1 MADPAPAI
9 SAAPAKQVSKQA
21 APRNEPSGGKARL
34 RDSLAGIALATPATA
49 LMLALLIGPTLA
61 VGFLS
66 LTDWGFGARS
76 FAFIGLDNYAE
87 MAGDPVFRRSL
98 INTLVYVGVVMP
110 VSVALALGVA
120 LLIQGGRFGRTFFRT
135 AYFLPVASTLVA
147 MATVWQF
154 MLHPNLGLVNEML
167 RLVGLAGPNWLTDRG
182 LVLFTLAGIGIW
194 ETIGY
199 NMILFLAGLMA
210 IPGHLYEAAEVDG
223 AHRPLDKFLTVT
235 WPMLGPTT
243 LFVIVITAIRSFRV
257 FESVAVLTQGGPG
270 NASQVLLFTMYRESF
285 VYFRAGY
292 GAALTIVF
300 LAFIL
305 ILTLIQIRVIDRR
318 VHYA

>member
-1 MADPAPAI
+1 
-9 SAAPAKQVSKQA
+9 
-21 APRNEPSGGKARL
+21 
-34 RDSLAGIALATPATA
+34 
-49 LMLALLIGPTLA
+49 
-61 VGFLS
+61 

-87 MAGDPVFRRSL
+87 MTGDPVFRRSL

-167 RLVGLAGPNWLTDRG
+167 RLVGLAGPSWLTDRG

-210 IPGHLYEAAEVDG
+210 VPGHLYEAAEVDG